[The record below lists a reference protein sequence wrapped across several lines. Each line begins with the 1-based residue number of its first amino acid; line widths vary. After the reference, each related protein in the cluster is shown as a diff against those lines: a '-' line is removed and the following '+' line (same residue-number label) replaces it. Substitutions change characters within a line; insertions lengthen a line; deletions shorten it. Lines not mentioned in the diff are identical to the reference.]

1 MEMEKRKGNKNRETI
16 NQKLTKLVVQVKF
29 KLRHM
34 TQVLLK
40 LRFTTIET
48 PLLKLLFFIYECAGI

>member
-1 MEMEKRKGNKNRETI
+1 MEKQKGNKNRETI

-29 KLRHM
+29 KHRHM

-48 PLLKLLFFIYECAGI
+48 PLLKLLFFIYACAGI